1 MYTKLKKSEATKKRI
16 IQSAQK
22 LFQQKGFDATSVR
35 EIVEDAGYAKGTF
48 YLYFE
53 TKVDLLVYITNSL
66 FEVFYEV
73 LSKELSVMSDEP
85 FTQIDNFIREICLR
99 ILESGLD
106 FRLLHTSEIFGI
118 ISEQKIDD
126 HFINKTIDKITE
138 FLDEGINRG
147 FFRKL
152 DSKLYG
158 RIIFDISHHLME
170 SVMLYEYPTNMEI
183 ATRELSLIIRKIIE
197 K

>member
-1 MYTKLKKSEATKKRI
+1 MYTKLKKSEATK
-16 IQSAQK
+16 SE
-22 LFQQKGFDATSVR
+22 LFNPHRSYFSKGFDATSVR

-99 ILESGLD
+99 ILESGW
-106 FRLLHTSEIFGI
+106 
-118 ISEQKIDD
+118 ISDCSIPVRY
-126 HFINKTIDKITE
+126 
-138 FLDEGINRG
+138 L
-147 FFRKL
+147 
-152 DSKLYG
+152 
-158 RIIFDISHHLME
+158 
-170 SVMLYEYPTNMEI
+170 
-183 ATRELSLIIRKIIE
+183 A
-197 K
+197 